1 MKVPTPTLP
10 PKSRK
15 LNDRVTPGQRMSE
28 APQSRRHF
36 SSDNWSGVHPE
47 VIAAITKVNS
57 GHVPSYGHDPYTA
70 ATTERIKK
78 LLGEKAEVFFV
89 FSGTGANV
97 LGLQTA
103 ALPFN
108 TVICAETAHIYTSE
122 CGAPEK
128 HVGCKLS
135 PVPSPNGKIDRQGIA
150 RHLHDIGN
158 DHHVQPSV
166 VSISQATEYGTV
178 YSPDEIRVIAA
189 FAHEHGMKL
198 HMDGARLANAAAH
211 LGVSLRE
218 ISGDA
223 GVDVLSFG
231 GTKNGMIAGEAVV
244 FFDASLARNF
254 PFRRMQGMQLSSK
267 MRFIAAQFDALIDD
281 DLWLRSAAH
290 ANAMAALLGRELA
303 TLPGVC
309 LTQRVET
316 NEVFAT
322 VPREHVGALQAVSAF
337 QVWTEAIT
345 EARFV
350 ASFDTTEDDISSFI
364 EQARRILG

>member
-1 MKVPTPTLP
+1 MH
-10 PKSRK
+10 SS
-15 LNDRVTPGQRMSE
+15 DRP
-28 APQSRRHF
+28 RRHF

-47 VIAAITKVNS
+47 VIAAMAAVNS
-57 GHVPSYGHDPYTA
+57 GHVPSYGHDTYTA
-70 ATTERIKK
+70 ATVAR
-78 LLGEKAEVFFV
+78 LRDHFGDRAEIFLV

-97 LGLQTA
+97 LGLQTL

-122 CGAPEK
+122 CGAAEK

-135 PVPSPNGKIDRQGIA
+135 PVSTRDGKIDREGIA
-150 RHLHDIGN
+150 RHLHDFGN
-158 DHHVQPSV
+158 DHHVQPSA

-178 YSPDEIRVIAA
+178 YSPDEIRIISA
-189 FAHEHGMKL
+189 FAREHGLKL

-244 FFDASLARNF
+244 FFDPELAHNF
-254 PFRRMQGMQLSSK
+254 AYRRMQGMQLASK
-267 MRFIAAQFDALIDD
+267 MRFIAAQFDALLEN
-281 DLWLRSAAH
+281 DLLLRSAAH
-290 ANAMAALLGRELA
+290 ANRMASLLADGLA
-303 TLPGVC
+303 SIEGIE
-309 LTQRVET
+309 LTQKVQA
-316 NEVFAT
+316 NEVFA
-322 VPREHVGALQAVSAF
+322 VLPRQHIGALQDIASF
-337 QVWTEAIT
+337 QVWNEGLS

-350 ASFDTTEDDISSFI
+350 ASFDTTEEDVATFVSA
-364 EQARRILG
+364 ARSTIGG